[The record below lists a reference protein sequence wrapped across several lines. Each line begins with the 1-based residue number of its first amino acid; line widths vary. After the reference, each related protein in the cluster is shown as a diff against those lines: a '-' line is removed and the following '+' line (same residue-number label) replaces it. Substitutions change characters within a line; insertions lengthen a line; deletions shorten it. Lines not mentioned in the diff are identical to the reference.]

1 MQHKKEGSDSYLLT
15 HDCWQGRHQFTCFC
29 HHSLPAGGFNRA
41 VDNNVGPLSCLHS
54 LWPKQVAM
62 QVLSYLRLEVRPHH
76 PPIQGLWHL
85 KLPSW
90 KEEKFID
97 DVYIMVL
104 STHNIIKIP

>member
-1 MQHKKEGSDSYLLT
+1 
-15 HDCWQGRHQFTCFC
+15 
-29 HHSLPAGGFNRA
+29 
-41 VDNNVGPLSCLHS
+41 
-54 LWPKQVAM
+54 M

-90 KEEKFID
+90 KEEKLID